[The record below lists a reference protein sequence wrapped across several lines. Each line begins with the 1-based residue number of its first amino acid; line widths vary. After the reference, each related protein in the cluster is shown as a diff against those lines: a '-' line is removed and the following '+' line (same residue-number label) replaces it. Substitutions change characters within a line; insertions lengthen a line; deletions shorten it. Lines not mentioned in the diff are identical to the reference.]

1 MKTIGA
7 AMPFLSVVIP
17 VYNGERYLGE
27 AIESV
32 LNQPCEDCEI
42 FIANDGSTDRSLE
55 LARQYD
61 AAITE
66 SEW

>member
-42 FIANDGSTDRSLE
+42 FIANDGSTDR
-55 LARQYD
+55 
-61 AAITE
+61 
-66 SEW
+66 